1 MFRMKGTDNYT
12 DHFDFFKWS
21 APVYETPKE
30 VVEALNQIDFKN
42 KKIEQIRCIGTA
54 EVVGFRSHRLYD
66 AIKNAG
72 IEPEDGWWEKYPHL
86 SKMPI
91 ERKVRLCEPIQI
103 VFSDGSTFEFMPMEG
118 GGARFSQNSIPLN
131 VANGINKN
139 NIDLGAF
146 FGNQVKSREIESCRM
161 RVHRNE
167 KEYQVRH

>member
-66 AIKNAG
+66 AIK
-72 IEPEDGWWEKYPHL
+72 KYPHL

-91 ERKVRLCEPIQI
+91 ER
-103 VFSDGSTFEFMPMEG
+103 
-118 GGARFSQNSIPLN
+118 
-131 VANGINKN
+131 
-139 NIDLGAF
+139 
-146 FGNQVKSREIESCRM
+146 
-161 RVHRNE
+161 
-167 KEYQVRH
+167 